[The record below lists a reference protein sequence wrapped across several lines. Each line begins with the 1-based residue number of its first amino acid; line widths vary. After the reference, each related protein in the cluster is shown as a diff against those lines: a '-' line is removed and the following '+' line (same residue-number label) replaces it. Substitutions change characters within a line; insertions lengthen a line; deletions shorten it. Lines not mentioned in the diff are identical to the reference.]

1 MTKTLALLALHTI
14 SIYYLWFLWKDK
26 NKAIQRGTVLTKMG
40 LISKRKS
47 PRLFYFSVWI
57 DFIVLSSL
65 YLLLI
70 FYSIFFFF

>member
-14 SIYYLWFLWKDK
+14 SLYYLWFLWKDK
-26 NKAIQRGTVLTKMG
+26 NEATQRGTVLTKMG

-70 FYSIFFFF
+70 LYSIFFFF